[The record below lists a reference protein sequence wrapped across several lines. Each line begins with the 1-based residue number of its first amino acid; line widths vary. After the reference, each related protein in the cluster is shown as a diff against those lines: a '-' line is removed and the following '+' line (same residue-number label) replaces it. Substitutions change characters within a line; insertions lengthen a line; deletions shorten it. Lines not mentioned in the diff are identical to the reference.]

1 MKKAFITEQ
10 EQRHPIRRLHSW
22 LKSLQSTVCFMQTGA
37 HPDDETSRLLASL
50 SLGQGAHVVYV
61 NAVRGQ
67 GGQNALGPE
76 RGDALG
82 YLRTEELITAMDL
95 VRADLAWLAM
105 SDDDPIRDFGFSK
118 SAEQTFGHW
127 GEEHSLRQMVKIVRL
142 FKPDIMLPTFLDV
155 PGQHGHHRAITQL
168 TISAFSLA
176 ADTKQFPELN
186 LESWQP
192 NAVYLPAW
200 GGGGGSYDDEVPPP
214 NATHHV
220 DTGDFDP
227 VYGATLAQIGEWSRS
242 CHATQGMGRQLV
254 EDNWPVPLHQ
264 LNTAS
269 GTPFTSAL
277 TEAIPT
283 TLGELAEFCDSTT
296 GKQAAIRAHDLAAQT
311 LEDFPKAAPLIANLC
326 ALQSELQTLA
336 AEIAPLHRHR
346 VRLKMTQTAMAMSD
360 ACQMQLAFTVS
371 PELPVI
377 DMPARATLSWHQAD
391 MAGVERVSAEW
402 RDPAGAIKPAEFVA
416 EVSDSKRQH
425 LASET
430 SFSGPSPMPLMTGWH
445 GIAVPPA
452 TLHAELGFSVNG
464 VRFTRPV
471 MPDKP
476 LTSQPEL
483 RAAINP
489 AKQLVNVNNPQ
500 NLTVQLAVVNV
511 LGDPISPAISGTIKL
526 AASEEVKIQRG
537 TANPGSLHQHGTFTF
552 DVKLQA
558 GLPQGRLQMQ
568 ALAGT
573 NALLSSQT
581 LTYPHIRSQ
590 TRFQPCVCDLA
601 LVDTASLDG
610 IKVGWIDGGVDHA
623 WFWTEQLGASVT
635 FLSDDALLS
644 GNLDGFDVIVSGV
657 FAGATRPINAA
668 MDRLKGWMDAGGRY
682 VSQYHR
688 PQDNWV
694 SGRSAPYDLTPG
706 SPSIRWRVTD
716 AKAPVTILAPDHPL
730 LTGPNKITKADFA
743 GWEKERGLYFASSWD
758 DAYTPLLAMSDAP
771 EAPLH
776 GSLLH
781 AAYGSGGHVHCALN
795 LFYQMDVLVPG
806 AFRLFANLLH
816 SPPR

>member
-242 CHATQGMGRQLV
+242 CHATQGMGRRLV

-296 GKQAAIRAHDLAAQT
+296 GNRPPFGRMIW
-311 LEDFPKAAPLIANLC
+311 
-326 ALQSELQTLA
+326 
-336 AEIAPLHRHR
+336 LHKHW
-346 VRLKMTQTAMAMSD
+346 K
-360 ACQMQLAFTVS
+360 
-371 PELPVI
+371 
-377 DMPARATLSWHQAD
+377 
-391 MAGVERVSAEW
+391 
-402 RDPAGAIKPAEFVA
+402 
-416 EVSDSKRQH
+416 
-425 LASET
+425 
-430 SFSGPSPMPLMTGWH
+430 
-445 GIAVPPA
+445 
-452 TLHAELGFSVNG
+452 
-464 VRFTRPV
+464 
-471 MPDKP
+471 
-476 LTSQPEL
+476 
-483 RAAINP
+483 
-489 AKQLVNVNNPQ
+489 
-500 NLTVQLAVVNV
+500 
-511 LGDPISPAISGTIKL
+511 ISPRPPPSSRIYVPCRVNCRRLRQKL
-526 AASEEVKIQRG
+526 
-537 TANPGSLHQHGTFTF
+537 L
-552 DVKLQA
+552 
-558 GLPQGRLQMQ
+558 
-568 ALAGT
+568 
-573 NALLSSQT
+573 
-581 LTYPHIRSQ
+581 RSI
-590 TRFQPCVCDLA
+590 T
-601 LVDTASLDG
+601 T
-610 IKVGWIDGGVDHA
+610 
-623 WFWTEQLGASVT
+623 
-635 FLSDDALLS
+635 
-644 GNLDGFDVIVSGV
+644 V
-657 FAGATRPINAA
+657 FG
-668 MDRLKGWMDAGGRY
+668 
-682 VSQYHR
+682 
-688 PQDNWV
+688 
-694 SGRSAPYDLTPG
+694 
-706 SPSIRWRVTD
+706 
-716 AKAPVTILAPDHPL
+716 
-730 LTGPNKITKADFA
+730 
-743 GWEKERGLYFASSWD
+743 
-758 DAYTPLLAMSDAP
+758 
-771 EAPLH
+771 
-776 GSLLH
+776 
-781 AAYGSGGHVHCALN
+781 
-795 LFYQMDVLVPG
+795 
-806 AFRLFANLLH
+806 
-816 SPPR
+816 